1 MGSRLVRPSA
11 AAILVC
17 LLACAPLSP
26 RLAPSYRGY
35 LTSLLD
41 RVPFYAYLRLL
52 FLLYLVLPQTQGARL
67 LYQERIHPWL
77 EQNESQIDD
86 FIASAH
92 ERLRTAGIAYIK
104 RAIELLKVKVL
115 GMPPSPEHHTAGAA
129 AGSGDAGSY
138 TQSLLARFSLPAA
151 RWNSA
156 TGAAGTAGSDFYGLL
171 ASAVGA
177 ATGAAAGGSAGDASG
192 VGKTT
197 GTLIP
202 DSIRGA
208 PERMSFIAAQRER
221 LKIVLSALDREATQL
236 ETDEE
241 QRRLERE
248 RTRPTSLS
256 LDGGPTEDTERP
268 PSGQSGLSGLSKSRS
283 EVDFEKLDA
292 ESGTEDMDNDGTLRR
307 RTPAAATGGSWV
319 PWGWSSGG
327 ASEGKSSSAEK

>member
-1 MGSRLVRPSA
+1 M
-11 AAILVC
+11 
-17 LLACAPLSP
+17 
-26 RLAPSYRGY
+26 
-35 LTSLLD
+35 
-41 RVPFYAYLRLL
+41 RLL
-52 FLLYLVLPQTQGARL
+52 FLLYLVLPQTQGARI

-92 ERLRTAGIAYIK
+92 ERLRTAGMAYIK

-115 GMPPSPEHHTAGAA
+115 GLPPSPEHHTAATA
-129 AGSGDAGSY
+129 SAGPGDAGSY
-138 TQSLLARFSLPAA
+138 IQSLLARFSLPAA

-156 TGAAGTAGSDFYGLL
+156 TGAAGTAGSEFYSLL

-177 ATGAAAGGSAGDASG
+177 ATGAAAGASAGDAAPA
-192 VGKTT
+192 VGKST

-221 LKIVLSALDREATQL
+221 LTIVLSALDREATQL
-236 ETDEE
+236 EKDEE

-256 LDGGPTEDTERP
+256 LDGGATEDTERP

-292 ESGTEDMDNDGTLRR
+292 ESGTEDMDSDGTLRR
-307 RTPAAATGGSWV
+307 RTPAATGGSWV
-319 PWGWSSGG
+319 PWGWSSSG